1 MGLDVYAQRGL
12 GKDLTGED
20 EQAFEGAEISLCG
33 GMLSGAPGSFRG
45 KVYAGLVHEITGESL
60 YEEWIPP
67 ERVKAMHEALA
78 RCDPQELDA
87 IHAELLGDV
96 EDAVA
101 NLREFFRVC
110 AERGL
115 GLVGWW

>member
-1 MGLDVYAQRGL
+1 MGLDVYAQRGP
-12 GKDLTGED
+12 GGDLTPED
-20 EQAFEGAEISLCG
+20 ERAFEAAEIELCG

-67 ERVKAMHEALA
+67 ERVKAMYEALV
-78 RCDPQELDA
+78 RCDLQELDG
-87 IHAELLGDV
+87 IHGELVGDV
-96 EDAVA
+96 EYAVA

-110 AERGL
+110 VERGL

>member
-1 MGLDVYAQRGL
+1 MGLDTFAQRGP
-12 GKDLTGED
+12 GQDLTEED
-20 EQAFEGAEISLCG
+20 EEAFAAVEIQLCG
-33 GMLSGAPGSFRG
+33 GLLSGGGSSFRG
-45 KVYAGLVHEITGESL
+45 KVYSRLVHAITGESL

-67 ERVKAMHEALA
+67 ERVKAMHEALV
-78 RCDPQELDA
+78 RCDPQEFADD
-87 IHAELLGDV
+87 HDERFGDV
-96 EDAVA
+96 DEAVA